1 MSAKLREWTAANLD
15 RIAELERVLFGP
27 SAWSRASLAEE
38 ARADNRWYVVAE
50 TPDGNVIGYAGLWF
64 GDEASQVMTVAVAP
78 ESQRQ
83 GVGRELMAALVD
95 KSILLGA
102 REMFLEVAV
111 DNAPALALYRDFG
124 FLPIAIRKRYY
135 QPGYIDAFSMRLE
148 LY

>member
-1 MSAKLREWTAANLD
+1 MSAKLRKWTVADLG
-15 RIAELERVLFGP
+15 RIAELERLLFGP
-27 SAWSRASLAEE
+27 GAWSQASLAEE

-50 TPDGNVIGYAGLWF
+50 VPDGNVIGYAGLWF
-64 GDEASQVMTVAVAP
+64 GDDATQVMTVAVAP

-83 GVGRELMAALVD
+83 GVGRKLLAALVD

-124 FLPIAIRKRYY
+124 FLPIAVRKRYY
-135 QPGYIDAFSMRLE
+135 QPGNIDAFSMRLE
-148 LY
+148 VY